1 MLAEDQSVISRSF
14 CVEDCVPVVSVTE
27 ATCEVKLALYLTEV
41 AVVIRVFIS
50 PISSTEK
57 VRTDVLY
64 SVESEAIRLS
74 MMNEPT
80 SGSIEIIFNPFFV
93 DARVILQVL
102 LGALFDL

>member
-14 CVEDCVPVVSVTE
+14 CVEDCVSVVRVTE

-41 AVVIRVFIS
+41 AVVIRVLIG

-64 SVESEAIRLS
+64 SVEAEAIRLS
-74 MMNEPT
+74 MINEPT
-80 SGSIEIIFNPFFV
+80 GGSIEIVFNPFFV
-93 DARVILQVL
+93 DAGVIL
-102 LGALFDL
+102 